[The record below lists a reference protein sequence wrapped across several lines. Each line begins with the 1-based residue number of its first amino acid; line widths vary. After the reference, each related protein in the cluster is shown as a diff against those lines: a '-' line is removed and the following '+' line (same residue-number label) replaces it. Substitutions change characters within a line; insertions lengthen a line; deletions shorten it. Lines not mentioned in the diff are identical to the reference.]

1 MHTFTV
7 GRRKMEIRKL
17 QTNAAGTFIVTI
29 PKDWAKDLTLHK
41 GDLVNVELEESDIVI
56 SPTKSKKL
64 SKSKPLNI
72 EEFKDQKI
80 LELCI
85 TASYIQG
92 NDMTEIVSKT
102 KIGPDQKRWIRK
114 AADGL
119 IGVEIT
125 EDFADRVVLQNLAD
139 PARFELDELLQ
150 RFAETSKAVFQDAIR
165 ALVAAD
171 LSLAQ
176 DAYERGEQSIKVY
189 RLLMRLALQ
198 AAKSKNVR
206 EQMKLEDIASV
217 IIKIIAIRELGR
229 MAYYSMRIAQHVA
242 EIGRKLDDQLIQII
256 QKLTKISVEMQ
267 DQSLT
272 ALMKKDLVT
281 ASSLVDRMVQV
292 RKLYEAAFP
301 LIGKHE
307 ERTALALSL
316 IVRDIR
322 AFAGYAVAL
331 ADDAVLGVFEM

>member
-1 MHTFTV
+1 
-7 GRRKMEIRKL
+7 MEIRKI
-17 QTNAAGTFIVTI
+17 QTNAAGTFIITI
-29 PKDWAKDLTLHK
+29 PKEWAKDLLLRK
-41 GDLVNVELEESDIVI
+41 GDLVHVELEDNDIVI
-56 SPTKSKKL
+56 SPTRGKQISQ
-64 SKSKPLNI
+64 SKPLNI

-92 NDMTEIVSKT
+92 NDITEIVSKT
-102 KIGPDQKRWIRK
+102 KIDPDQKRWIRK
-114 AADGL
+114 TVDGL

-125 EDFADRVVLQNLAD
+125 EDFADRVVLQNVAD
-139 PARFELDELLQ
+139 PAKFELNALIE

-165 ALVAAD
+165 ALPAPD

-198 AAKSKNVR
+198 AAKSKSIR
-206 EQMKLEDIASV
+206 EQMKLQDISSV
-217 IIKIIAIRELGR
+217 IIKIIAVRELGR
-229 MAYYSMRIAQHVA
+229 MAYYSMRIAQHVS
-242 EIGRKLDDQLIQII
+242 EIDKKLDDQIVTII
-256 QKLTKISVEMQ
+256 QKLTRIAVEMQ
-267 DQSLT
+267 DQSLA
-272 ALMKKDLVT
+272 ALMKKDLVI

-301 LIGKHE
+301 LIGKHN

-316 IVRDIR
+316 IIRDIR

>member
-1 MHTFTV
+1 M
-7 GRRKMEIRKL
+7 RKL

-29 PKDWAKDLTLHK
+29 PKEWAKGLTLHK
-41 GDLVNVELEESDIVI
+41 GELVQVELEENDIVI
-56 SPTKSKKL
+56 SPTKTNQISQ
-64 SKSKPLNI
+64 SKPLNI
-72 EEFKDQKI
+72 EDFKDQKI

-92 NDMTEIVSKT
+92 NDITEIVSKS
-102 KIGPDQKRWIRK
+102 KIDPDQKRWVRK
-114 AADGL
+114 AVDGL
-119 IGVEIT
+119 IGVEIA
-125 EDFADRVVLQNLAD
+125 EDFANRLVLQNLID
-139 PARFELDELLQ
+139 PSKFQLNELLEK
-150 RFAETSKAVFQDAIR
+150 FAETSKAVVQDAIR
-165 ALVAAD
+165 ALAVAD

-198 AAKSKNVR
+198 AAKSKNIR
-206 EQMKLEDIASV
+206 QQMKLQDISNV

-229 MAYYSMRIAQHVA
+229 MAYYAMRIAQHVG
-242 EIGRKLDDQLIQII
+242 EIENKPDDQIVSII

-267 DQSLT
+267 ASSLA
-272 ALMKKDLVT
+272 ALMKKDLAT

-292 RKLYEAAFP
+292 RKLYESVYP
-301 LIGKHE
+301 LISKQN
-307 ERTALALSL
+307 ERSALSL
-316 IVRDIR
+316 SLIIRDLR

>member
-1 MHTFTV
+1 
-7 GRRKMEIRKL
+7 MEIRKI

-29 PKDWAKDLTLHK
+29 PKEWAKDLTLHK
-41 GDLVNVELEESDIVI
+41 GDLVNVELEDSDIVI
-56 SPTKSKKL
+56 SPTKSKQVSQ
-64 SKSKPLNI
+64 SKSLNI

-92 NDMTEIVSKT
+92 NDITEIVSKT
-102 KIGPDQKRWIRK
+102 KIDPDQKRWVRK
-114 AADGL
+114 AVDGL
-119 IGVEIT
+119 IGVEIA
-125 EDFADRVVLQNLAD
+125 EDFANRLVLQNLID
-139 PARFELDELLQ
+139 PAKFEINELLAK
-150 RFAETSKAVFQDAIR
+150 FAETSKAVFQDAIR
-165 ALVAAD
+165 ALAEAD

-206 EQMKLEDIASV
+206 EQMKLHDISSV

-229 MAYYSMRIAQHVA
+229 MGYYSMRIAQHVA
-242 EIGRKLDDQLIQII
+242 EIDKKLDDQIISII
-256 QKLTKISVEMQ
+256 QKLTRISIEME
-267 DQSLT
+267 DQSLA
-272 ALMKKDLVT
+272 ALMKKDLVM
-281 ASSLVDRMVQV
+281 ASSLPDRMVQV
-292 RKLYEAAFP
+292 RKLYESAFP
-301 LIGKHE
+301 LIGKNS
-307 ERTALALSL
+307 ERNALALSL